1 MKHFVFTAII
11 LSSAHAWALSQAQQN
26 LTPGAGQN
34 EIQIGAPYTYAS
46 YSNSSATATATGYM
60 GAATYSYSFSE
71 NHSLAVGVGYGS
83 LKTKIDPALGAD
95 IETTRQGVSDVLVG
109 YRGNFDVGGPTLF
122 TNLGV
127 YIPAEKAKMDDGG
140 RTNLASGA
148 VSPLVELGVVVP
160 TSGLLLGGSVKAQI
174 AV

>member
-34 EIQIGAPYTYAS
+34 EIQIGAPYTHAS

-60 GAATYSYSFSE
+60 GAVTYSYGFSE

-83 LKTKIDPALGAD
+83 LKTKIDPALG
-95 IETTRQGVSDVLVG
+95 
-109 YRGNFDVGGPTLF
+109 
-122 TNLGV
+122 
-127 YIPAEKAKMDDGG
+127 
-140 RTNLASGA
+140 

-160 TSGLLLGGSVKAQI
+160 TSGLLLGGSVKAKLPFEGDGEI
-174 AV
+174 SSSGLTESAKITGGNVFTASLALRTVF